1 MKKILILG
9 YSKEDNIP
17 EICNML
23 KKVIKKIELKEYKLN
38 EEISINGYN
47 FPMSENMIATI
58 KNVKGKWNREL

>member
-1 MKKILILG
+1 
-9 YSKEDNIP
+9 
-17 EICNML
+17 ML

-58 KNVKGKWNREL
+58 KNVKGKWNWEL